1 MSRPKNID
9 TDNIRVRLL
18 EVGLSLF
25 AKKGYHG
32 TGMKEIV
39 DTAHVPKGSFY
50 NYFKSKEEFG
60 IEIARWHMAD
70 FWEKWHGVMD
80 ANSSNPLQALKNCF
94 EVMLD
99 RHFDCAVNTFSV
111 TAHIAAEICES
122 SPDCRLAMKVLIENM
137 RDNLAEYIRKA
148 QELDLARRDVDAK
161 DLASMFWGTWTGS
174 LLRMKMENRVDA
186 LTQCISIY
194 FDRFLKK

>member
-1 MSRPKNID
+1 MTRPKSID
-9 TDNIRVRLL
+9 TVNTRVRLL

-32 TGMKEIV
+32 TGIKEIV

-50 NYFKSKEEFG
+50 NYFTSKEEFG

-70 FWEKWHGVMD
+70 FWEKWHSIMD
-80 ANSSNPLQALKNCF
+80 ANSSNPLQGLKDCF

-111 TAHIAAEICES
+111 AAHIAAEICES
-122 SPDCRLAMKVLIENM
+122 SSDGRFAMKVLIETM

-161 DLASMFWGTWTGS
+161 DLASLFWDTWTGS
-174 LLRMKMENRVDA
+174 ILRMKMENRVDA
-186 LTQCISIY
+186 LTQCVTIF
-194 FDRFLKK
+194 FDRFLKQ